1 MQESKFHLK
10 VVSREGIIFEGDVS
24 SITSFNDAGK
34 FDVLEQ
40 HANFISLINKGL
52 TIRDLNGAMRELKL
66 DNALMRVIANNCEVY
81 IGVEGAGP
89 NVLKSSEFAQE
100 QGIK

>member
-1 MQESKFHLK
+1 M
-10 VVSREGIIFEGDVS
+10 SREGVIFEGDVS
-24 SITSFNDAGK
+24 SITSYNEVGK

-52 TIRDLNGAMRELKL
+52 SIGDLNGSLREMKL
-66 DNALMRVIANNCEVY
+66 DNALMRVRQNNCEVY

-89 NVLKSSEFAQE
+89 SVLKPSEFAQE